1 MKAALGR
8 ETPEQPDVIFLFL
21 CLPEVNFV
29 VQQICTME
37 LGGRLKMWKK
47 GKGGT
52 ETGGES
58 VEIPNRGCAKSFLQF
73 TPCSIKFPG

>member
-1 MKAALGR
+1 MKAALEI
-8 ETPEQPDVIFLFL
+8 ETPEHSDAIFLFL
-21 CLPEVNFV
+21 CLPDVIRYNFV

-52 ETGGES
+52 EKGGES
-58 VEIPNRGCAKSFLQF
+58 VEIPNRGCANSFLQF
-73 TPCSIKFPG
+73 TL